1 MVCPGAGGGRR
12 AISSPKN
19 ELQYY
24 AVSCKNVGR
33 LPITDAAQGRD
44 GSHWIAK
51 ALGCKRGKRLKA
63 TGMDVIIVRDKIAGQ
78 RTHIFPSSM
87 RNSPVTEAQ
96 KNPAAFDGVRYR
108 LFDPIDGIGRGNRLA
123 DAAGADHLDQLS

>member
-1 MVCPGAGGGRR
+1 MPGKFLGEPQSPPPWCVRGRGGWR

-33 LPITDAAQGRD
+33 PPITDAAQGRD
-44 GSHWIAK
+44 GRRWIAK

-63 TGMDVIIVRDKIAGQ
+63 TGMDVIIVRGDKIAGQ
-78 RTHIFPSSM
+78 RTHIFP
-87 RNSPVTEAQ
+87 
-96 KNPAAFDGVRYR
+96 
-108 LFDPIDGIGRGNRLA
+108 
-123 DAAGADHLDQLS
+123 